1 MQRFDLCHARV
12 AKLAD
17 ARDLKSRVLNRTYR
31 FNSGPGHQDCE
42 ILRCA
47 QDLGCGLPLRT
58 AAAFT
63 DVHEVLIIKIPAVPD
78 RVKSYKLVGDY
89 Q

>member
-1 MQRFDLCHARV
+1 
-12 AKLAD
+12 
-17 ARDLKSRVLNRTYR
+17 
-31 FNSGPGHQDCE
+31 
-42 ILRCA
+42 
-47 QDLGCGLPLRT
+47 LGCGLPLRT